1 MGKTQESFIYKGLW
15 SLFDYVH
22 LPKTVFPICVSFWEE
37 VDITDLWETKERHR
51 GWREREVDDH
61 TGMGRVDIKNVI
73 QKV

>member
-1 MGKTQESFIYKGLW
+1 MILLRE
-15 SLFDYVH
+15 VA
-22 LPKTVFPICVSFWEE
+22 CVLWEE